1 MSSNFTD
8 IFDTASSIALLC
20 TYISTSIVAHNK
32 QHSNYK
38 THRQQ
43 FN

>member
-8 IFDTASSIALLC
+8 IFDTASGITLHC
-20 TYISTSIVAHNK
+20 TYISTFIVAHNT